1 MAISCNPPRNNTS
14 VTKVVRCDCGWHV
27 EAEGDELVAA
37 VQQHGRTVHNMEVT
51 REQALAMA
59 EPA

>member
-1 MAISCNPPRNNTS
+1 
-14 VTKVVRCDCGWHV
+14 VTKVVRCDCGSYGEV
-27 EAEGDELVAA
+27 EEDELVAA
-37 VQQHGRTVHNMEVT
+37 VQQRGRAAHNREVT